1 MEREQIL
8 NIVTKHIKLNVGGLE
23 DTVIDPSRSMVD
35 FGASSLDIV
44 EIVGMILRELEV
56 RIPRTEFADLK
67 NINEFVDVLHKY
79 KNNGQKS

>member
-8 NIVTKHIKLNVGGLE
+8 NIVIKHIKQNVGGLE
-23 DTVIDPSRSMVD
+23 DTDIDPSKSMVD

-56 RIPRTEFADLK
+56 RIPRTEFAGLK
-67 NINEFVDVLHKY
+67 NINEFVDLLQKY
-79 KNNGQKS
+79 KNNGQT